1 MSSTPLEEQFLAGL
15 FFIYIYIYDVDFH
28 DILILRRFIRL
39 KKTKT
44 HKGVEFLQQK

>member
-15 FFIYIYIYDVDFH
+15 FFIYIYDVDFH
-28 DILILRRFIRL
+28 DILVLRRFIRL

-44 HKGVEFLQQK
+44 HKGIEFLQQK